1 MTRRSLP
8 GFASFALGAAALGL
22 CTTLLPFVGAGRFSY
37 AAQVSAY
44 ALILIPLALVLYGFP
59 TLVGDLATP
68 RLLAVGA
75 AVAVAGVLATLPGR
89 PENLAEGP
97 RLLPLVALFVAN
109 LLRVAA
115 AATVGLALA
124 RYVNSSGVALLIA
137 GVATASDLFSVF
149 AGPTKALVQGDS
161 PALDF
166 LLLIFPTF
174 GRPLG
179 FGLGISDFIFLALF
193 AAVARLL
200 DLRSKLT
207 LASGCAA
214 TVLAMTAGLLLERPL
229 PALPFISLSF
239 VLANADLLYRALARR
254 DRARRPLR

>member
-1 MTRRSLP
+1 MTRSSLP
-8 GFASFALGAAALGL
+8 GFPSFAVGAAALGL
-22 CTTLLPFVGAGRFSY
+22 CMTLLPFVGSGQSSY
-37 AAQVSAY
+37 VAQVSAY
-44 ALILIPLALVLYGFP
+44 ALILIPLTLVLYGLP

-68 RLLAVGA
+68 RLLALGA
-75 AVAVAGVLATLPGR
+75 AVAVVGVLATLPGR
-89 PENLAEGP
+89 PETLAEGP

-109 LLRVAA
+109 LLRVATA
-115 AATVGLALA
+115 AIVGLALA
-124 RYVNSSGVALLIA
+124 RYVSSPGVALLIA

-166 LLLIFPTF
+166 LLLVFPTF
-174 GRPLG
+174 GQPLG
-179 FGLGISDFIFLALF
+179 FGLGVSDFIFLALF
-193 AAVARLL
+193 AAMARLL
-200 DLRSKLT
+200 DLRPKLT

-239 VLANADLLYRALARR
+239 VLANADLLYRALARP
-254 DRARRPLR
+254 DRTRRPLR